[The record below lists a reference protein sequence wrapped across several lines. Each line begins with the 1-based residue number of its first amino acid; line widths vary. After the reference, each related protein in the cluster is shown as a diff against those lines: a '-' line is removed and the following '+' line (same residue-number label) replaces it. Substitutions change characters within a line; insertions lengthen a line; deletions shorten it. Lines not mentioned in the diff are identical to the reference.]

1 MRKQIDVMPL
11 VEVVDALLAPDGCPW
26 DRAQSHES
34 MRKHLIEE
42 AYEVCDAIDCK
53 DMDNLRE
60 ELGDVL
66 FQVVFHAALAEEEEQ
81 FDLQGVIDEVVTK
94 MKRRHPRIYP
104 PADGAEAL
112 MDWESIKRAEKTMK
126 KQKMTLP
133 EGLPVLI
140 KLDKLIGKLEEKG
153 LSTEDIINFCEN
165 ESERKLLKSVY
176 CYREESRPIELS
188 AKNFADRMEAQLM
201 DIQE

>member
-81 FDLQGVIDEVVTK
+81 FDLQGVIDEVVAK

-112 MDWESIKRAEKTMK
+112 MGWESIKRAEKTMK

-133 EGLPVLI
+133 EGLSVLI

>member
-81 FDLQGVIDEVVTK
+81 FDLQGVIDEVVAK

-104 PADGAEAL
+104 LADGAEAL

>member
-81 FDLQGVIDEVVTK
+81 FDLQGVIDEVVAK

-126 KQKMTLP
+126 KQKLTLP
-133 EGLPVLI
+133 EGLPVLM
-140 KLDKLIGKLEEKG
+140 KLDKLIGKLEKKG

-188 AKNFADRMEAQLM
+188 AKNLADRMEAQLM
-201 DIQE
+201 DIQK